1 MLKIGFAK
9 KDDISLISE
18 LEQKNFCGES
28 YSYDTLLDI
37 MKDNYILKN
46 NDCIIAAYS
55 NDTLIGYTIFHIQN
69 EFTDI
74 YKIYVIEEARN
85 KKVGTELLHEIYKL
99 AKKLSS
105 KKIMIEVRSNNDVAI
120 NFYTKYGFNKID
132 IRKNYYKNPDDDAI
146 IMERI
151 IND

>member
-1 MLKIGFAK
+1 MPKISFAK
-9 KDDISLISE
+9 KDDITLISE
-18 LEQKNFCGES
+18 FEQKNFCGEA
-28 YSYDTLLDI
+28 YSYDYLSEI

-46 NDCIIAAYS
+46 NDCIIAAYFEER
-55 NDTLIGYTIFHIQN
+55 LIGYAIFHIQN

-74 YKIYVIEEARN
+74 YKIFIIDEARN

-105 KKIMIEVRSNNDVAI
+105 KKLMVEVRSKNDIA
-120 NFYTKYGFNKID
+120 NKFYAKYGFKKID
-132 IRKNYYKNPDDDAI
+132 IRNNYYKNPTDDAI
-146 IMERI
+146 ILERV